1 MLDLARIKAITIDL
15 DDTLWPIWPAIVRA
29 EETMGRWLAERAPA
43 TSTLLSSP
51 VARLELRD
59 EVLRTNAA
67 LRHDVGA
74 LRREAIRLGLL
85 RSGEDAALAGPAY
98 EVFIEQR
105 MRVEFYADALPAL
118 EFLAQRFPLVAI
130 SNGNADLHR
139 VGIAAHFV
147 GALSAHRFG
156 VGKPDPRIFHAAAQA
171 AGVSAHHAL
180 HVGDDGTLD
189 VLAGRAVGMQTVWMQ
204 RWLRPASTG
213 QGHQKVLRLHR
224 KPAYVDRRVR
234 RLRDLI

>member
-1 MLDLARIKAITIDL
+1 MLDLARIKAITMDL

-29 EETMGRWLAERAPA
+29 EEALGQWLAGRAPA
-43 TSTLLSSP
+43 TAGLLASP
-51 VARLELRD
+51 AARLELR
-59 EVLRTNAA
+59 NAA
-67 LRHDVGA
+67 LQAQATLRHDVGA
-74 LRREAIRLGLL
+74 LRREAIRLGLR
-85 RSGEDAALAGPAY
+85 RSGEDPDLAGPAY

-118 EFLAQRFPLVAI
+118 EFLAQRFPLVSI

-147 GALSAHRFG
+147 GALSAHAFG
-156 VGKPDPRIFHAAAQA
+156 VGKPDPRIFHAAAHA

-189 VLAGRAVGMQTVWMQ
+189 VLAGHAVGMQTVWVN
-204 RWLRPASTG
+204 RHAGLWPHPIEPHAS
-213 QGHQKVLRLHR
+213 V
-224 KPAYVDRRVR
+224 P
-234 RLRDLI
+234 DLAALCALLA